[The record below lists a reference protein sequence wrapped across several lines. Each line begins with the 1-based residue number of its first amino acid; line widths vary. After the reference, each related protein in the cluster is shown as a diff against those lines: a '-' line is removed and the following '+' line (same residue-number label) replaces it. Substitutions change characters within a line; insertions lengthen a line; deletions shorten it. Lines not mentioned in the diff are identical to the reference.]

1 MNCRFLLAVLLQY
14 QLLLFCFA
22 SANSYE
28 SDDID
33 NADRQLDL
41 ATEDHTL
48 QLRLGTGHGTS
59 SDDFAADAM
68 LVDPL
73 DELRKALEI
82 MQNTWFKVWIGTWPT
97 AIDWTRAVLDTYLV
111 SALSSLSK
119 ALPSSQQQREIENE
133 INLYFSQNVAY
144 YFGENAFSLRNQA
157 YDDML
162 WVVLGWLESV
172 KFIKKH
178 SQLHYQP
185 ADKDSQSP
193 SWHGSQFIQAFAH
206 RARVFYDITTRGWDT
221 KFCGGGM
228 TWNPSLGP
236 YKNAITNELFIAAS
250 VDGMQQQDLGKA
262 TPQDPSY
269 LEAAI
274 DGYDWLKNSNMTNAQ
289 GLYVDGFHILNWRK
303 NGTKCDERNNMVY
316 TYNQG
321 VLLSGL
327 RGLWESTGNKMY
339 LQDGHQLVRNVISTT
354 GWLSETGKAPNS
366 YIWAGLGRNG
376 ILEDACDASGH
387 CDQNAQTFK
396 GIFFHH
402 LTLFCDPLP
411 FVALV
416 PGKTHVAD
424 KELAFLHRQSCK
436 RYAHWVAH
444 NAKAALST
452 RDEKGRFGMWWAP
465 QSVDNVAPLPEGAI
479 DYRTNAWEVLTPLWL
494 SRSGPLWSDAIA
506 SYGNGQVLNANG
518 RVRTA
523 TDPHE
528 AGVMSDKSHEDSTM
542 SSDPNDRGRG
552 RTVETQGGG
561 VAVLRALWELLNTP

>member
-1 MNCRFLLAVLLQY
+1 MNCRFLLAVLLHY
-14 QLLLFCFA
+14 EILLLCFA
-22 SANSYE
+22 NRYE

-33 NADRQLDL
+33 FDHRQLDL

-48 QLRLGTGHGTS
+48 QLRLESSHGTS
-59 SDDFAADAM
+59 TDDVAADAI
-68 LVDPL
+68 LSDPL
-73 DELRKALEI
+73 DELRKALDV
-82 MQNTWFKVWIGTWPT
+82 MQSTWFKVWVGTWPT
-97 AIDWTRAVLDTYLV
+97 AIDWTRAVLDAYLV

-119 ALPSSQQQREIENE
+119 ALHSSQQQREVENE

-172 KFIKKH
+172 NFIKKH
-178 SQLHYQP
+178 SQLHYEP

-250 VDGMQQQDLGKA
+250 VDGVQQQGLGKA
-262 TPQDPSY
+262 QPQDPDC
-269 LEAAI
+269 LKAAM

-289 GLYVDGFHILNWRK
+289 GLYVDGFHISNWRK

-327 RGLWESTGNKMY
+327 RGLWESTGNKAY
-339 LQDGHQLVRNVISTT
+339 LQDGYHLVRNVIRAT
-354 GWLSETGKAPNS
+354 GWLSETEEAPQS
-366 YIWAGLGRNG
+366 YAWAGLGRHG
-376 ILEDACDASGH
+376 ILEERCDASGH

-396 GIFFHH
+396 GIFYHH
-402 LTLFCDPLP
+402 LTLFCEPLP

-416 PGKTHVAD
+416 PGKTYVAD

-436 RYAHWVAH
+436 KYAVWVAH

-452 RDEKGRFGMWWAP
+452 RDEKGQFGMWWAP
-465 QSVDNVAPLPEGAI
+465 QSVSDVAPLPEGAM
-479 DYRTNAWEVLTPLWL
+479 DYRNNASELLTPLWS
-494 SRSGPLWSDAIA
+494 SRTTSSLWPDAVA
-506 SYGNGQVLNANG
+506 SYSNGQLLEADG

-523 TDPHE
+523 RVAHE
-528 AGVMSDKSHEDSTM
+528 AVTMSDGYREDRTTSL
-542 SSDPNDRGRG
+542 DPNDRGRG

-561 VAVLRALWELLNTP
+561 VAVLRAWWELLNMP